1 MRLESN
7 IALFFIF
14 LFGMLFFGYFC
25 KKQKWENFLSKLFF
39 VLFCSLLFPAFI
51 PGHGEIIVALPNGA
65 LFTKMTILT
74 WSIGLFYIETFAR
87 AYINPTKNEIIEFY
101 PAGSQN
107 GLEEYQTKKFC

>member
-51 PGHGEIIVALPNGA
+51 PGQRDNCCFAKWCIVYKNDDIDMEHWVILYFY
-65 LFTKMTILT
+65 LF
-74 WSIGLFYIETFAR
+74 
-87 AYINPTKNEIIEFY
+87 EFY
-101 PAGSQN
+101 FYN
-107 GLEEYQTKKFC
+107 TCQTEKMKYT

>member
-74 WSIGLFYIETFAR
+74 WSIGLFYIFI
-87 AYINPTKNEIIEFY
+87 YSSFIFIIL
-101 PAGSQN
+101 AK
-107 GLEEYQTKKFC
+107 LKKMKYT